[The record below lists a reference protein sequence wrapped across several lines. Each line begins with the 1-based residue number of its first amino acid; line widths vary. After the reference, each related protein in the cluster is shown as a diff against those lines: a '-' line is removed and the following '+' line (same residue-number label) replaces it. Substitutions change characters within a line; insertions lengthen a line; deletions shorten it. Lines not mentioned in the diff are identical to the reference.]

1 MKKFSVI
8 TAAVLA
14 AAMMTGCGAS
24 SKVAIQGGDVKVT
37 KGDLSLLVDAY
48 TTRFGDFD
56 AAKEQAVETIE
67 AAVKE
72 YALFKA
78 KGLELTEDEQM
89 QLKQGKANFARTFG
103 GTTAYKNELKK
114 KGASEEFV
122 EMVIAEPLYQA
133 KLAEETQ
140 LEEADDA
147 ALLQYFKD
155 NYRRATHVLLTTE
168 TEEDKDLIKER
179 AEDILARANKG
190 EDFDEMV
197 KNFSEDPGSQSNPE
211 GYVFTDGEM
220 VDEFDDAV
228 KSLKPGE
235 VTLCESDYGYH
246 VVKRL
251 PLAENDE
258 KLKEL
263 FEQYKETVRSKKAT
277 ADTKEAIDKMAEEA
291 GITVETVD
299 SVIES
304 IASPQPEAT
313 EATEEATADPEE

>member
-14 AAMMTGCGAS
+14 AAMVTGCGAS

-37 KGDLSLLVDAY
+37 QGDLSLLVDAY

-56 AAKEQAVETIE
+56 TAKEQAVETIE
-67 AAVKE
+67 AAVQE
-72 YALFKA
+72 YALFKS

-103 GTTAYKNELKK
+103 GTSAYKSELKK
-114 KGASEEFV
+114 KGASEDFV

-133 KLAEETQ
+133 KLAEEAQ

-155 NYRRATHVLLTTE
+155 NYRSANHVHLKRE
-168 TEEDKDLIKER
+168 TADDKDLIKER

-190 EDFDEMV
+190 EEFDEMV

-235 VTLCESDYGYH
+235 VTLCESEFGYH

-263 FEQYKETVRSKKAT
+263 FEQYKETVRTKKA
-277 ADTKEAIDKMAEEA
+277 ADDTKEAITKMAEEA

-304 IASPQPEAT
+304 IASPEP
-313 EATEEATADPEE
+313 TEEAAADTE